1 MNEDPNSTAAILQAL
16 ARALPPEAID
26 ELWIFPPRRIGAGQ
40 STVVVAS
47 AFEQSPP
54 APAGPAIVQDPA
66 EIVAGDIA
74 PQGEALPGA
83 AADDDTDADLAGA
96 DEVAASG
103 DVASPDDEPSDR
115 RRILTARF
123 TLGKNPQ
130 HQPELR
136 HELAEHGAAPAER
149 VGRVVDG
156 VFRRLDD
163 EPEPPRHA
171 RIAGDRE
178 KWAELLATLKDE
190 AG

>member
-1 MNEDPNSTAAILQAL
+1 MNEDPNSTVAILQAL

-47 AFEQSPP
+47 AFERP
-54 APAGPAIVQDPA
+54 APAAGPTGAPDDEAI
-66 EIVAGDIA
+66 AGHIDG
-74 PQGEALPGA
+74 PQ
-83 AADDDTDADLAGA
+83 
-96 DEVAASG
+96 VAAG
-103 DVASPDDEPSDR
+103 DVASPTDPATAQQPADEDGAEDDEVASDR

-123 TLGKNPQ
+123 TITRNPQ

-136 HELAEHGAAPAER
+136 PELAEHGAAPAER

-156 VFRRLDD
+156 VFRRLED

-171 RIAGDRE
+171 RIGGERDR
-178 KWAELLATLKDE
+178 WVELLASLSQE
-190 AG
+190 PGAE

>member
-1 MNEDPNSTAAILQAL
+1 MIEDPNSTVAILQAL

-47 AFEQSPP
+47 AFEQPAQAAAPEAAPDQNVLEFPAAPNPP
-54 APAGPAIVQDPA
+54 VDETVEPEPAGEPEEPG
-66 EIVAGDIA
+66 VAGEGDV
-74 PQGEALPGA
+74 
-83 AADDDTDADLAGA
+83 AADDD
-96 DEVAASG
+96 VA
-103 DVASPDDEPSDR
+103 SDR

-123 TLGKNPQ
+123 TLGKNKQ

-171 RIAGDRE
+171 RIGGERDR
-178 KWAELLATLKDE
+178 WLELLASLSQE
-190 AG
+190 PGAE